1 MNALTYVTDCMRDH
15 VNGMKFREDE
25 LREEIRI
32 KNAELK
38 LLERERRNLELGIDN
53 WIEES
58 KQT

>member
-1 MNALTYVTDCMRDH
+1 MSTLEYVKDCMRDH
-15 VNGMKFREDE
+15 VNGMKIREDE